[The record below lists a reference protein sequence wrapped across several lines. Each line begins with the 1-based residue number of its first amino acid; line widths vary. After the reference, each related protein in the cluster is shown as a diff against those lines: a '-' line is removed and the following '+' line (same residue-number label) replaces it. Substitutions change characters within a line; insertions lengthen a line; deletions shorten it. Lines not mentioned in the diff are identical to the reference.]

1 MGRYQDFGSQ
11 KKGLGSDKNDLGS
24 SKKGLGSNL
33 ISIQI
38 LFELLSFL
46 HFTTDWVREKD
57 AIVTHNSAH
66 CESFNILLYCLV
78 VK

>member
-1 MGRYQDFGSQ
+1 MGRYQDLGSQ

-46 HFTTDWVREKD
+46 H
-57 AIVTHNSAH
+57 
-66 CESFNILLYCLV
+66 ILLQIGLG
-78 VK
+78 KKMPS